1 MNSDVAEI
9 ALMYV
14 LPLGVTF
21 ITILQTAASEYR
33 SQKLAGAFLSLIV
46 VVLDC
51 LFYFSKNSF
60 IAYNNDGGLLL
71 AFGSLFFFAILYV
84 IKSDETPAKVANILF
99 AVLMLAG
106 IVGISYWDRPTLV
119 ITSQYSAADI
129 AAQNALYQDYITSF
143 QNGTPTKSKKAK
155 ATGTQIKV
163 PGAALTEEG
172 VQGQRPARPATLSEG
187 AKARLESYMDESRI
201 VMKRMQEV
209 ESAINGFGKLPPNI
223 SEADR
228 EEWSRKALA
237 ISNNAM
243 AINKKALGLFH
254 PHESSEAHAELIQ
267 ATESLRLAAYSLYT
281 YTLQEN
287 AADQKA
293 QLQQAKEQLGQSKIF
308 LDRFIAAIQG
318 LLTNYKEQPEEN

>member
-1 MNSDVAEI
+1 MNQDVAQI

-21 ITILQTAASEYR
+21 ITILQSAAAATR
-33 SQKLAGAFLSLIV
+33 GQKMVGALLSFIIV
-46 VVLDC
+46 ILDC
-51 LFYFSKNSF
+51 LFYFAKNSF
-60 IAYNNDGGLLL
+60 IAYNTDGGLLL
-71 AFGSLFFFAILYV
+71 AFGSLFFFAILYIV
-84 IKSDETPAKVANILF
+84 KSEETPEKVANGIF
-99 AVLMLAG
+99 AALMLAS
-106 IVGISYWDRPTLV
+106 IVGISYWDRPTLI
-119 ITSQYSAADI
+119 ITSQYSPEEI

-143 QNGTPTKSKKAK
+143 QDGTPAKSTKSR
-155 ATGTQIKV
+155 ATGTQV
-163 PGAALTEEG
+163 RTPGAAGEG
-172 VQGQRPARPATLSEG
+172 VQGQKPARPATLTEG

-287 AADQKA
+287 ADEQRVQK
-293 QLQQAKEQLGQSKIF
+293 QQAKDQLAQSKVS
-308 LDRFIAAIQG
+308 LERFISAIQA
-318 LLTNYKEQPEEN
+318 LLINYQPQQEEQ

>member
-1 MNSDVAEI
+1 MNSDVAQI

-21 ITILQTAASEYR
+21 ITILQAAASTYR
-33 SQKLAGAFLSLIV
+33 SQKLAGAFLSFIIV
-46 VVLDC
+46 ILDC
-51 LFYFSKNSF
+51 LFYFTKNSF

-71 AFGSLFFFAILYV
+71 TFGSLFFFAILYV
-84 IKSDETPAKVANILF
+84 VKSDETPVKVANIIF
-99 AVLMLAG
+99 AALMLTG

-119 ITSQYSAADI
+119 ITSQYTSEDI
-129 AAQNALYQDYITSF
+129 AAQNAQYQDYINSF
-143 QNGTPTKSKKAK
+143 QNGSPATKAK
-155 ATGTQIKV
+155 KGRGTGTQV
-163 PGAALTEEG
+163 NTPVVGADGHEQKAKPVTLT
-172 VQGQRPARPATLSEG
+172 EG
-187 AKARLESYMDESRI
+187 AKARLESYMDESRK

-209 ESAINGFGKLPPNI
+209 ESAINGFGRLPQNV
-223 SEADR
+223 SETDR

-287 AADQKA
+287 AAEQRN
-293 QLQQAKEQLGQSKIF
+293 QLQQAREQMGQSKAC
-308 LDRFIAAIQG
+308 LERFIAAIQG